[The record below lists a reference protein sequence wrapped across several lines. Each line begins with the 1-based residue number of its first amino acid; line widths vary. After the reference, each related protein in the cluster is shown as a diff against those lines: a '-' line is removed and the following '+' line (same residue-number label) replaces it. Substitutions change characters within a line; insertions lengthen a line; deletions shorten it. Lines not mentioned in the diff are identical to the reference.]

1 MIFCSMATLILYSFG
16 LLGCV
21 FVVSEEYDKVHLHN
35 ILLVFRPSFHFFI
48 VSLTRICERRAAL
61 LCIRCRGIKF

>member
-1 MIFCSMATLILYSFG
+1 MTFCSMATLILYSFG

-48 VSLTRICERRAAL
+48 VSLRRKSV
-61 LCIRCRGIKF
+61 I